1 MNSLNTRIEIWKRFL
16 NVNEVKVTPEQSVKL
31 LGTEM
36 DYEQNFERHFS
47 FLCVKQVINSMQSA
61 VYKLGQTKRTKNCN
75 KGLSFLKLQLMPP
88 YTVFLYWK
96 NGKENLKN
104 PRLPLSSW
112 LSLQLRRSIEKSGK
126 VKMEAE

>member
-1 MNSLNTRIEIWKRFL
+1 
-16 NVNEVKVTPEQSVKL
+16 
-31 LGTEM
+31 
-36 DYEQNFERHFS
+36 
-47 FLCVKQVINSMQSA
+47 MQSA

-104 PRLPLSSW
+104 PRPPLSSW